1 VLGYLGLRWLP
12 LVREPKKHIMIII
25 IIICPLV
32 SACHSGHLTTFVV
45 LSMTIPALAPLFIG
59 DFEYYRTILVLPDD
73 TRPATPARDL
83 VTEDG
88 LSWLLE
94 CYRRTQPGDDDR
106 ALLSQWS
113 RTYFAKLVIPTITAN
128 LVLDRELPV
137 GLDTLEIIMG
147 CDGLPEAFRIPDEG
161 RPFERVPAS
170 PFERFGELLE
180 ENFEPL
186 VVGWSRQVKLSGK
199 VLWNNAANYIEW
211 LVGALT
217 QMGVPSACLEDGR
230 RLIESEYR
238 PDGKR
243 NPMYRPVRYI
253 PRNVGP
259 SPLRQRRQCCI
270 RYRLP
275 GLELCENCPHI
286 DRPPKGAKLPESLA
300 YSV

>member
-1 VLGYLGLRWLP
+1 MA
-12 LVREPKKHIMIII
+12 I
-25 IIICPLV
+25 
-32 SACHSGHLTTFVV
+32 S
-45 LSMTIPALAPLFIG
+45 ALAPLFVG

-83 VTEDG
+83 ITQEGLTEI
-88 LSWLLE
+88 LE
-94 CYRRTQPGDDDR
+94 RYRLVQPGDDRR

-128 LVLDRELPV
+128 LVLGRELPIS
-137 GLDTLEIIMG
+137 LDTLEVIMG

-161 RPFERVPAS
+161 TLFERPPDS
-170 PFERFGELLE
+170 PFERFSALLE
-180 ENFEPL
+180 DNFEPL
-186 VVGWSRQVKLSGK
+186 IEGWSGQVKLSRK
-199 VLWNNAANYIEW
+199 VLWNNAANYVEW
-211 LVGALT
+211 LVGALAGL
-217 QMGVPSACLEDGR
+217 GVPSRLLTDGK

-243 NPMYRPVRYI
+243 NPMFRPVRYVT
-253 PRNVGP
+253 RKVGP

-286 DRPPKGAKLPESLA
+286 DRPPKGARLPSSSICNA
-300 YSV
+300 